1 MAGITEPALYGV
13 TLRLKRPMLGA
24 CIGAVAGGLFGGFFQ
39 MKCFGIATPAIV
51 TIVQYVEEDRAASL
65 LIAAL
70 TIVITII
77 VAFIATMLIGF
88 EDIVDE
94 DDEDILAEEAK
105 PAAAPLPEGR
115 EIRISSPIQ
124 GECIPLD
131 QVKDATFSKG
141 ILGKGAAVIPE
152 KGEVVAHFDGKIDMM
167 FDTGHVV

>member
-1 MAGITEPALYGV
+1 
-13 TLRLKRPMLGA
+13 
-24 CIGAVAGGLFGGFFQ
+24 

-124 GECIPLD
+124 GRVHPAGAGEGRYIFTGNPGKRRRCHPGEGRSGSPL
-131 QVKDATFSKG
+131 
-141 ILGKGAAVIPE
+141 
-152 KGEVVAHFDGKIDMM
+152 
-167 FDTGHVV
+167 